1 MNNLNLE
8 IEKNFFT
15 SIISAL
21 LSLRPGAQFV
31 VRGTSYDGIEW
42 NEPPVWEG
50 GQKKPTKEEV
60 EAEVARLQ
68 KEWEDT
74 EYQRLRATEYPDFK
88 EYLDGI
94 VKGDTEQM
102 QAYINACL
110 AVKAK
115 YPKPEGVE

>member
-1 MNNLNLE
+1 MILINDA
-8 IEKNFFT
+8 IV
-15 SIISAL
+15 
-21 LSLRPGAQFV
+21 SLRPGATWV
-31 VRGTSYDGIEW
+31 LNGTDYECLQW
-42 NEPPVWEG
+42 LEKPVWEG

-74 EYQRLRATEYPDFK
+74 EYQRLRATEYPDVK
-88 EYLDGI
+88 EYLDGL

-102 QAYINACL
+102 QAYIDACL

-115 YPKPEGVE
+115 YPKPEVNE

>member
-50 GQKKPTKEEV
+50 GQKKPTREEV
-60 EAEVARLQ
+60 EEEVARLQ

-74 EYQRLRATEYPDFK
+74 EYQRLRTKEYPDFK

-94 VKGDTEQM
+94 VKGDTGQM
-102 QAYINACL
+102 QAYIDKCL

-115 YPKPEGVE
+115 YPKPESVE

>member
-1 MNNLNLE
+1 MD
-8 IEKNFFT
+8 
-15 SIISAL
+15 IIHAVH
-21 LSLRPGAQFV
+21 SLRPGASWFIN
-31 VRGTSYDGIEW
+31 GDDYDGLIWQEK
-42 NEPPVWEG
+42 PVWEG

-74 EYQRLRATEYPDFK
+74 EYQRLRAKEYPDVK
-88 EYLDGI
+88 EYLDGL
-94 VKGDTEQM
+94 VKDDTEQM
-102 QAYINACL
+102 QAYIDACL

>member
-1 MNNLNLE
+1 MNYLDTLSSRGKSSTWGEYKNQLNKSSKHE
-8 IEKNFFT
+8 
-15 SIISAL
+15 
-21 LSLRPGAQFV
+21 
-31 VRGTSYDGIEW
+31 
-42 NEPPVWEG
+42 EPT
-50 GQKKPTKEEV
+50 QEEV

-74 EYQRLRATEYPDFK
+74 EYQRLRAKEYPDVK
-88 EYLDGI
+88 EYLDGL

-102 QAYINACL
+102 QAYIDACL

>member
-1 MNNLNLE
+1 MN
-8 IEKNFFT
+8 IKNIT
-15 SIISAL
+15 VSDAIA
-21 LSLRPGAQFV
+21 SLRPGAHYIIINNDLSTIQ
-31 VRGTSYDGIEW
+31 W
-42 NEPPVWEG
+42 NEKPVWEG

-74 EYQRLRATEYPDFK
+74 EYQRLRAPEYPPITD
-88 EYLDGI
+88 YLDGL

-102 QAYINACL
+102 QAYIDACL

-115 YPKPEGVE
+115 YPKPEVNE

>member
-1 MNNLNLE
+1 MD
-8 IEKNFFT
+8 
-15 SIISAL
+15 IIKAL
-21 LSLRPGAQFV
+21 QSLRPGAEWTLQ
-31 VRGTSYDGIEW
+31 GTNYEGIEW
-42 NEPPVWEG
+42 NEPPVFQG
-50 GQKKPTKEEV
+50 GQSKPTREEIEV
-60 EAEVARLQ
+60 ELIRLQ

-74 EYQRLRATEYPDFK
+74 EYQRLRAKEYPDFK

-102 QAYINACL
+102 QAYIDACL